1 MLAAV
6 PQESRTLTKEDRV
19 KLVRLVLEEGYTVA
33 EAARSIVRTLNA
45 SGPVSEN
52 TVRLWLE
59 RFRHTGS
66 CEALY
71 QQRFYAGRMPA
82 LGDAELRLIDLLVRL
97 LPDIRVKPEMLDYMN
112 GLRADHDHI
121 AASTLYRALK
131 KLGHTHK
138 GLTKRALEA
147 DPEDVETYRAW
158 MDLFEDHEH
167 FIWLDETSKD
177 STTSSRPKGWGP
189 RGQNALSFELFH
201 RGTRY
206 SHLAAMDRNGTVLSM
221 TKEGSIYADD
231 FLDFVSSLAVLHPP
245 GRMFVFDNCRIHMQS
260 AVRAC
265 LHAHGHQAV
274 YLPSYSPFLNP
285 IEFFFSEL
293 KGALAGSHRREYE
306 GIIASVPA
314 CVEEDGVHIALA
326 TVGWRVPAE
335 HFAGWVRHCGYKLA

>member
-1 MLAAV
+1 
-6 PQESRTLTKEDRV
+6 
-19 KLVRLVLEEGYTVA
+19 
-33 EAARSIVRTLNA
+33 
-45 SGPVSEN
+45 
-52 TVRLWLE
+52 
-59 RFRHTGS
+59 
-66 CEALY
+66 
-71 QQRFYAGRMPA
+71 
-82 LGDAELRLIDLLVRL
+82 
-97 LPDIRVKPEMLDYMN
+97 MN

-147 DPEDVETYRAW
+147 DPDDVETHRAW

-245 GRMFVFDNCRIHMQS
+245 GRMFVFGESCRFWQS
-260 AVRAC
+260 MMVSP
-265 LHAHGHQAV
+265 LHAGLH
-274 YLPSYSPFLNP
+274 LSP
-285 IEFFFSEL
+285 IM
-293 KGALAGSHRREYE
+293 A
-306 GIIASVPA
+306 
-314 CVEEDGVHIALA
+314 D
-326 TVGWRVPAE
+326 T
-335 HFAGWVRHCGYKLA
+335 

>member
-1 MLAAV
+1 
-6 PQESRTLTKEDRV
+6 
-19 KLVRLVLEEGYTVA
+19 
-33 EAARSIVRTLNA
+33 
-45 SGPVSEN
+45 
-52 TVRLWLE
+52 
-59 RFRHTGS
+59 
-66 CEALY
+66 
-71 QQRFYAGRMPA
+71 
-82 LGDAELRLIDLLVRL
+82 
-97 LPDIRVKPEMLDYMN
+97 
-112 GLRADHDHI
+112 
-121 AASTLYRALK
+121 
-131 KLGHTHK
+131 
-138 GLTKRALEA
+138 
-147 DPEDVETYRAW
+147 

-231 FLDFVSSLAVLHPP
+231 FLDFASSLAVLHPP
-245 GRMFVFDNCRIHMQS
+245 GRMFVFDNCRIHMQA